1 MYSRRICAYSRWRYY
16 SSAGSS
22 SSRRRTRSV
31 RGSACYVT
39 SNFIITHSH
48 EDRVICELEIMVLQ
62 VLRLA
67 LSCRCQTASK
77 YVQQIQRTPLRQWL
91 LKRGQ
96 TTEGGHVSVRTAS
109 MPSAAS
115 DRVLSDRVLG
125 RWLVGC
131 SGLVL
136 GAVVLGGV
144 TRLTE
149 SGLSMV
155 DWHLVKEM
163 KPPRTEAEWED
174 EFSKYKQFPEFK
186 ILNHDMTLTEFK
198 FIFYMEWG
206 HRMWGRL
213 VGLAYILPTVYFW
226 KRGYF
231 SRSMKP
237 RVLGLCGFVF
247 FQGLLGWYMVKS
259 GLEEKTESY
268 DIPRVSQYRLAA
280 HLGSALLLYCS
291 SLWMGLTLMLPA
303 NKIPDSRNLLQL
315 RRFAK
320 ATGGLVFLTALSG
333 AFVAGLDAGLVYNSF
348 PKMGERWI
356 PDDLLAFSPTIK
368 NVFENPTT
376 VQFDH
381 RILGIASLSAITGL
395 YLFSRR
401 VHLPRR
407 VKIAIGCLTAMA
419 YTQVKSFKLH
429 HVQQYT
435 LIRGLVLDRFSS
447 SSSSKNYY

>member
-1 MYSRRICAYSRWRYY
+1 
-16 SSAGSS
+16 
-22 SSRRRTRSV
+22 
-31 RGSACYVT
+31 
-39 SNFIITHSH
+39 
-48 EDRVICELEIMVLQ
+48 MVLP

-67 LSCRCQTASK
+67 LSCRCQTAGRNL
-77 YVQQIQRTPLRQWL
+77 QQIQRTPLRQWL

-96 TTEGGHVSVRTAS
+96 TTVTTEGGHASVRTVS
-109 MPSAAS
+109 IPNAATN
-115 DRVLSDRVLG
+115 RVVG

-231 SRSMKP
+231 NRSMKA

-320 ATGGLVFLTALSG
+320 VTGGLVFLTALSG

-356 PDDLLAFSPTIK
+356 PDDLLAFSPAIK

-381 RILGIASLSAITGL
+381 RILGIGSLTAITGL

-407 VKIAIGCLTAMA
+407 AKIAISCLTAMA
-419 YTQVKSFKLH
+419 YTQVVLGIS
-429 HVQQYT
+429 T
-435 LIRGLVLDRFSS
+435 LLLYVPTPLAATHQSGSVALLTFAIWVLAELR
-447 SSSSKNYY
+447 KVVK

>member
-1 MYSRRICAYSRWRYY
+1 
-16 SSAGSS
+16 
-22 SSRRRTRSV
+22 
-31 RGSACYVT
+31 
-39 SNFIITHSH
+39 
-48 EDRVICELEIMVLQ
+48 MVLL
-62 VLRLA
+62 LRLA
-67 LSCRCQTASK
+67 LSCRCQTAGRNL
-77 YVQQIQRTPLRQWL
+77 QQIQRTPLRQWL

-96 TTEGGHVSVRTAS
+96 TTEGGHASVR
-109 MPSAAS
+109 AAS
-115 DRVLSDRVLG
+115 IPNAASDRVLG

-163 KPPRTEAEWED
+163 KPPRSEAEWED

-186 ILNHDMTLTEFK
+186 IMNHDMTLTEFK

-213 VGLAYILPTVYFW
+213 VGLAYVLPTVYFW

-237 RVLGLCGFVF
+237 RVLGLCGFVV

-259 GLEEKTESY
+259 GLEEKTESH

-320 ATGGLVFLTALSG
+320 VTGGLVFLTALSG

-356 PDDLLAFSPTIK
+356 PDDLLAFSPAIK
-368 NVFENPTT
+368 NVFENPST

-381 RILGIASLSAITGL
+381 RILGIGSLTAITGL

-407 VKIAIGCLTAMA
+407 AKIAIGCLTAMA
-419 YTQVKSFKLH
+419 YTQVVLGIS
-429 HVQQYT
+429 T
-435 LIRGLVLDRFSS
+435 LLLYVPTPLAATHQSGSVALLTFAIWVLAELR
-447 SSSSKNYY
+447 KVVK

>member
-1 MYSRRICAYSRWRYY
+1 MLLPS
-16 SSAGSS
+16 
-22 SSRRRTRSV
+22 
-31 RGSACYVT
+31 
-39 SNFIITHSH
+39 
-48 EDRVICELEIMVLQ
+48 
-62 VLRLA
+62 LRLVA
-67 LSCRCQTASK
+67 SCGCRNAGRGFHQS
-77 YVQQIQRTPLRQWL
+77 QRTPLRQWV

-96 TTEGGHVSVRTAS
+96 TTSTLTAEVGTAQ
-109 MPSAAS
+109 AAS
-115 DRVLSDRVLG
+115 VTVPNAATNKIVG

-163 KPPRTEAEWED
+163 KPPQSQAEWEA
-174 EFSKYKQFPEFK
+174 EFAKYQQFPEFK
-186 ILNHDMTLTEFK
+186 IMNHDMTLTEFK

-213 VGLAYILPTVYFW
+213 VGLAYILPTMYFW
-226 KRGYF
+226 RKGYF
-231 SRSMKP
+231 TRSMKG

-259 GLEEKTESY
+259 GLEEKPESY
-268 DIPRVSQYRLAA
+268 DIPRVSQYRLAS
-280 HLGSALLLYCS
+280 HLGSALLLYCA
-291 SLWMGLTLMLPA
+291 SLWTGLTLMLSP
-303 NKIPDSRNLLQL
+303 NQFTESRRLTQL

-320 ATGGLVFLTALSG
+320 GTGGLVFLTALSG

-348 PKMGERWI
+348 PKMGDRWI
-356 PDDLLAFSPTIK
+356 PDDLLAFSPYLK

-381 RILGIASLSAITGL
+381 RILAISSLAAITGL
-395 YLFSRR
+395 FFYSRR

-407 VKIAIGCLTAMA
+407 AKIAISCLTAMV
-419 YTQVKSFKLH
+419 YSQVALGIS
-429 HVQQYT
+429 T
-435 LIRGLVLDRFSS
+435 LLLYVPTPLAATHQSGSVALLTFAIWVLAELR
-447 SSSSKNYY
+447 KVAK